1 MNELKQNINKIQNMI
16 VIITQLLM
24 SGKTAEPIQLLP
36 SLTQLFSETMPM
48 MIRIYQEMGLESH
61 LEEVEYWGSQLERI
75 TLAIEGDD
83 YFRLIDVLYFE
94 TRENLEEFK
103 KMI

>member
-1 MNELKQNINKIQNMI
+1 MNEIKQNINKIQNMI

-36 SLTQLFSETMPM
+36 SLTQLISETMPM
-48 MIRIYQEMGLESH
+48 ILDVYQELGLESH
-61 LEEVEYWGSQLERI
+61 LEEVEYWGRQLERI
-75 TLAIEGDD
+75 TLAIDGDD
-83 YFRLIDVLYFE
+83 YFRLIDALYFE